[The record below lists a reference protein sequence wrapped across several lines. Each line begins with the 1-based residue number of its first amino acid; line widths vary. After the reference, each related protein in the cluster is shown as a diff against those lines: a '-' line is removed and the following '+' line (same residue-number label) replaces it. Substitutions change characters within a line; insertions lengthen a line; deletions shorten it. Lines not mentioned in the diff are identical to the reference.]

1 MLRTEVRSAILQ
13 GEGKLARLAKPSRV
27 IVFADKDGKEP
38 FTEWLYELKDVM
50 GRKRILIRI
59 TRLEQGNFG
68 DCESIGDGVS
78 ELRMFFGAGYR
89 VYFGEDAEDIVVLL
103 CGGDK
108 GSQQQDIK
116 KAKAYWREYLT
127 NEKL

>member
-1 MLRTEVRSAILQ
+1 M
-13 GEGKLARLAKPSRV
+13 ARLAKPTRV
-27 IVFADKDGKEP
+27 IVFAEKNGNEP
-38 FTEWLYELKDVM
+38 FTQWLYDLKDSM

-59 TRLEQGNFG
+59 TRLEQGNYG
-68 DCESIGDGVS
+68 DCEPVGEGVS
-78 ELRMFFGAGYR
+78 ELRMFFGPGYR
-89 VYFGEDAEDIVVLL
+89 VYFGEDAENIVVLL

-116 KAKAYWREYLT
+116 KAKAYWQEYLT

>member
-1 MLRTEVRSAILQ
+1 MAS
-13 GEGKLARLAKPSRV
+13 LAKPTRV
-27 IVFADKDGKEP
+27 IVFAEKNGNEP
-38 FTEWLYELKDVM
+38 FTQWLYDLKDSM

-59 TRLEQGNFG
+59 TRLEQGNYG
-68 DCESIGDGVS
+68 DCEPVGEGVS
-78 ELRMFFGAGYR
+78 ELRMFFGPGYR
-89 VYFGEDAEDIVVLL
+89 VYFGEDAENIVVLL

-116 KAKAYWREYLT
+116 KAKAYWQEYLT